1 MLTTLSNS
9 GGSNSPM
16 KTNSPSKSK
25 KGSANKSRNS
35 LNNSYMSTGKKSPNT
50 SFNMTIQP
58 ERRTMK

>member
-16 KTNSPSKSK
+16 KTTSPSKSK

-50 SFNMTIQP
+50 SFNL
-58 ERRTMK
+58 TM